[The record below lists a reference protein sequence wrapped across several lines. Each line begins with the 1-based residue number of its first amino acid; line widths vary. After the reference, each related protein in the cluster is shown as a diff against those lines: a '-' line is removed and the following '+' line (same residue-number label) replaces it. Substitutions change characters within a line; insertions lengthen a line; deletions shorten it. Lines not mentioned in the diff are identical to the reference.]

1 MGVDVIAASTWHGS
15 RANSRASTW
24 RPKRSAP
31 GSHGDLYGDAHA
43 PTPAKMS
50 TAKGANNPANFLKTV
65 LGRPVVVKLN
75 SGVDY
80 RGARPARSS
89 PCARAGG

>member
-1 MGVDVIAASTWHGS
+1 MASSSRRATWQFVRPRGS
-15 RANSRASTW
+15 GARR
-24 RPKRSAP
+24 P